1 MVNGPSKPKGNTP
14 WFHDTKALF
23 GRDDPITPWQMSGI
37 GLDDVDDDE
46 RCHDDDVN
54 GALRALRQGRRTSPI
69 VISPESRARA
79 EEMWRSNRSLHQS
92 ALAESWGETH
102 VGPISQLGDVD
113 DDLSQPHIVET
124 ALTGYI
130 RKNAWILRQAG
141 GALKFGDL
149 LSYIR
154 EVGTDFVP
162 QLWLVHSQET
172 DVAVRPS
179 HLAVVGRLSLDD
191 VVGLHIVTMDNPE
204 IENFQKSHIQL
215 WFEYNYSDRRYML
228 TKAKGPSVFQAAFLY
243 LESCGVHLKSQV
255 ERLLVARLLD
265 GRLDTNNVHW
275 SELASEMETQ
285 TDFFSRLLQVKHQ
298 ISARADKVPE
308 EFVFAATRE
317 TGDIAGSLRILT
329 VQEAKD
335 AKLKPVMAQ
344 LYVTTRE
351 SGKMVLHKVRGTGS
365 QDLGFA
371 WVAGQVGRPLELI
384 EKAMVASVWK
394 THFLFEPDS
403 LPTWQRLCDYLKTP
417 NALQRLWGL
426 RDYVVPTSEQMP
438 AKIVL
443 VARRERTLEKTF
455 SGLRL
460 LSQTEYEHLTPSA
473 DLAAIHLEKKGDR
486 YEVVFSKGTGAKEI
500 VDALNSK
507 KEEGGVTFAPDAA
520 QIDNLAQEVASYS
533 SKNFGNLDKQIC
545 KPEPLINPADVMP
558 VPQLERPV
566 DGVELPRE
574 GGFQVTDPEAVRKFA
589 TPPSD
594 KIPVITAVSAMIVS
608 AVAFFY
614 GGAALMRAPVAN
626 PAFGSGGIFVSPR
639 DSHYPEGI

>member
-1 MVNGPSKPKGNTP
+1 MANGPLKPKGNTP

-23 GRDDPITPWQMSGI
+23 GRDVPEMSWQVREI

-46 RCHDDDVN
+46 RCHDDDLN
-54 GALRALRQGRRTSPI
+54 GALKALRQGRRTSPI
-69 VISPESRARA
+69 VISPETRARA
-79 EEMWRSNRSLHQS
+79 EEVWRNNRLLHQS
-92 ALAESWGETH
+92 ALAESWGETP
-102 VGPISQLGDVD
+102 VSPIIQSGDVD
-113 DDLSQPHIVET
+113 DELSQPHIVET
-124 ALTGYI
+124 ALTGYM
-130 RKNAWILRQAG
+130 RRNAWLLRQAG
-141 GALKFGDL
+141 GALKFEDL

-179 HLAVVGRLSLDD
+179 HLAVVGRRSLDD

-228 TKAKGPSVFQAAFLY
+228 TRARGPAVFQAAFLY
-243 LESCGVHLKSQV
+243 LESCGITLKSQV

-275 SELASEMETQ
+275 SDLAGELETQ
-285 TDFFSRLLQVKHQ
+285 TDFFNRLLQIKQQ
-298 ISARADKVPE
+298 ISVRAEKVPE

-317 TGDIAGSLRILT
+317 TDDIAGSLRILT
-329 VQEAKD
+329 VQEAKE

-344 LYVTTRE
+344 LYVTTRDA
-351 SGKMVLHKVRGTGS
+351 GKMVLHKVRGTGA

-371 WVAGQVGRPLELI
+371 WVAGQVGRPLDLI
-384 EKAMVASVWK
+384 EKAMVASLWK
-394 THFLFEPDS
+394 THFLFEADS
-403 LPTWQRLCDYLKTP
+403 LPTWQRLCDYLQTP

-426 RDYVVPTSEQMP
+426 RDYVVPASGQMP

-473 DLAAIHLEKKGDR
+473 DLAAIHLEKNGER
-486 YEVVFSKGTGAKEI
+486 YEVTFSKGTGAKEI
-500 VDALNSK
+500 GDALNVK

-520 QIDNLAQEVASYS
+520 QMDKAAQRDLEWGREH
-533 SKNFGNLDKQIC
+533 FGNLDEQIC
-545 KPEPLINPADVMP
+545 RLKPLTTPADLMP
-558 VPQLERPV
+558 VKQLERPADV
-566 DGVELPRE
+566 VELPRE
-574 GGFQVTDPEAVRKFA
+574 GGFQITDPEAVRKFA

-594 KIPVITAVSAMIVS
+594 KIPVITAVSAMVVS

-639 DSHYPEGI
+639 DSHYPDGI